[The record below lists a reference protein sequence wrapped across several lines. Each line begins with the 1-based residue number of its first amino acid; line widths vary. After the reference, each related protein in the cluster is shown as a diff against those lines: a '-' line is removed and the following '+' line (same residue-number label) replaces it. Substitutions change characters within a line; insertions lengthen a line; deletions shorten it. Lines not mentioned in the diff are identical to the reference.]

1 MKSFEEAAI
10 EKATL
15 QMAVDSNNPSTVAAV
30 SDSQASQVQE
40 LQGQIS
46 TLTEQVAALS
56 TRRQTL
62 FRQTTCY
69 SCGGTGHL

>member
-1 MKSFEEAAI
+1 M
-10 EKATL
+10 L

-69 SCGGTGHL
+69 SWGGTGHL